1 MTQDTEVPA
10 NWKPDW
16 PAIAD
21 HIVNRTLQIQRGER
35 VIYMIDAWLY
45 ADLLDCV
52 RAAVLNV
59 GGIEQ
64 ATILT
69 WTKRLRELRTPRGT
83 SPDPEL
89 VQLEQRAHLDL
100 FQTAD
105 VFMWL
110 PNDFTVRGTYT
121 GWETEWILDRWRG
134 RGIHCH
140 WFPDP
145 LAPAGDGVHRKLEY
159 IYQRAILE
167 LDYAALKKRQQQL
180 LAAIRGRT
188 LRVTTPEGTDIT
200 FSLPADGWY
209 HCNDGE
215 LSRERALRAVCARD
229 REEEVPC
236 GAVRTV
242 PAPDSANG
250 VIALRKT
257 VAWNGFPFDVNEY
270 VPLDI
275 VFKDGRI
282 TELKSSKDNAKLN
295 QIYTSLTGDKDRL
308 GEIVIGTNPLL
319 ETPRGASMPTYWGFG
334 DGAFRFHL
342 GDNIES
348 AGKYRSNLWINLFL
362 SDVTVTC
369 GSDILV
375 KDGKLT

>member
-1 MTQDTEVPA
+1 V
-10 NWKPDW
+10 
-16 PAIAD
+16 
-21 HIVNRTLQIQRGER
+21 
-35 VIYMIDAWLY
+35 
-45 ADLLDCV
+45 
-52 RAAVLNV
+52 
-59 GGIEQ
+59 
-64 ATILT
+64 
-69 WTKRLRELRTPRGT
+69 
-83 SPDPEL
+83 
-89 VQLEQRAHLDL
+89 
-100 FQTAD
+100 
-105 VFMWL
+105 
-110 PNDFTVRGTYT
+110 
-121 GWETEWILDRWRG
+121 
-134 RGIHCH
+134 
-140 WFPDP
+140 
-145 LAPAGDGVHRKLEY
+145 APAGDSVHRKLEY

-167 LDYAALKKRQQQL
+167 LDHAALKKRQQTL
-180 LAAIRGRT
+180 VDKIRGKS

-209 HCNDGE
+209 HQNNGDM
-215 LSRERALRAVCARD
+215 SREKGLAAVCARD

-250 VIALRKT
+250 VISLQKR

-270 VPLDI
+270 VPLEI

-282 TELKSSKDNAKLN
+282 TEWKSQKDNAKLN
-295 QIYTSLTGDKDRL
+295 AIYAGLTGDKDRL

-319 ETPRGASMPTYWGFG
+319 ETPKGAGMPTYWGFG

-369 GSDILV
+369 EGEVLV
-375 KDGKLT
+375 QDGKLA